1 MFINAP
7 IYDGKYKSDDHLP
20 RRRTPSCYLP

>member
-20 RRRTPSCYLP
+20 RRRTA